1 MARGEERTGVALE
14 DIVVYRCQANDA
26 RMLGQGKLETIRAT
40 EALGVHGL
48 DERLGFNRELKLLDT
63 QVFQAIV

>member
-1 MARGEERTGVALE
+1 MPGCLGK
-14 DIVVYRCQANDA
+14 ANW
-26 RMLGQGKLETIRAT
+26 KRAT